1 MAEAADGEKVW
12 IVSDPE
18 ICGGKPVIRGTRVP
32 VEIIVALLKR
42 GYKPEEI
49 HEEYPSVPLEAIMEI
64 AEKVLK
70 RRPVLVYVKA

>member
-1 MAEAADGEKVW
+1 M
-12 IVSDPE
+12 
-18 ICGGKPVIRGTRVP
+18 P

-49 HEEYPSVPLEAIMEI
+49 HEEYSSVPLEAIMEI